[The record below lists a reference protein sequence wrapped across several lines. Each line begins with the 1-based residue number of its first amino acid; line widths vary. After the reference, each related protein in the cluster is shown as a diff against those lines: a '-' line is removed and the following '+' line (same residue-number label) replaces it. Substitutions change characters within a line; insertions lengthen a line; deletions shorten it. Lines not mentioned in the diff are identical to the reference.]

1 MNSISYVINNIYK
14 NLGSYEPSDTK
25 NCFSILRVFKFQ
37 RTERNLNMA
46 NKYYLF
52 FGNLANPLKVEIITM
67 LKEKDMSVLE
77 MVSRLDE
84 EQSKISHA
92 LKSLKNCSI
101 VNVKNEGKK
110 RIYSLN
116 KKTIL
121 PMLEII
127 DKHEKE
133 FCGKC
138 RALKEKKHGSFW

>member
-1 MNSISYVINNIYK
+1 MS
-14 NLGSYEPSDTK
+14 
-25 NCFSILRVFKFQ
+25 
-37 RTERNLNMA
+37 NLNMT

-52 FGNLANPLKVEIITM
+52 FGNLANPLKIEIISA
-67 LKEKDMSVLE
+67 LKKNEMSVLE
-77 MVSRLDE
+77 LASELDE

-101 VNVKNEGKK
+101 VDVKNLGKK
-110 RIYSLN
+110 RIYNLN

-127 DKHEKE
+127 DKHEQE

-138 RALKEKKHGSFW
+138 KALAGKKHGII